1 MAANAETRLTKLETR
16 SEEFVKK
23 SDISATLARMDG
35 RIGELATALN
45 YQKWILGLLV
55 LGQLFTLLDVFLKS
69 SKRKYRASNCL
80 YWQSLSFQR

>member
-35 RIGELATALN
+35 RIGELATVLN

-55 LGQLFTLLDVFLKS
+55 LGQLFTLGRLFEII
-69 SKRKYRASNCL
+69 
-80 YWQSLSFQR
+80 